1 MNTSSKDAIIFC
13 AGAALGAGAIYYITE
28 RVKRINT
35 NPYASIN
42 FTANGIDNP
51 AEVQL
56 QALPF
61 SAATPPAAIEGATTN
76 NDKMINFEKDDVLVE
91 QLTRN
96 VQFFGLEG
104 QKKIANAFVVVVG
117 LGVRETFIYIFLNRP
132 VAPPFSPSVHFF
144 SAKFI
149 YHGFFL
155 AGRGQSL
162 CAFTSP

>member
-42 FTANGIDNP
+42 FTANGIDHA

-61 SAATPPAAIEGATTN
+61 TAAKPPESATMN
-76 NDKMINFEKDDVLVE
+76 NEKMINFENDAILAE

-117 LGVRETFIYIFLNRP
+117 LGVREKKTFILFCFTGLPN
-132 VAPPFSPSVHFF
+132 HFF
-144 SAKFI
+144 FPQLINLSRRILFFRAWAAIVLI
-149 YHGFFL
+149 YFFV
-155 AGRGQSL
+155 AV
-162 CAFTSP
+162 

>member
-1 MNTSSKDAIIFC
+1 MSSTSTHAIIFC

-35 NPYASIN
+35 NPFSSIN
-42 FTANGIDNP
+42 FTANGIDHD

-56 QALPF
+56 HALP
-61 SAATPPAAIEGATTN
+61 SVSTATPPAAAATSN
-76 NDKMINFEKDDVLVE
+76 EKMINFEKDDVLVE

-117 LGVRETFIYIFLNRP
+117 LGVSKKNFRRTPPTSASINNLKRILLIF
-132 VAPPFSPSVHFF
+132 
-144 SAKFI
+144 
-149 YHGFFL
+149 
-155 AGRGQSL
+155 
-162 CAFTSP
+162 

>member
-1 MNTSSKDAIIFC
+1 MNTTSKDAIIFC

-42 FTANGIDNP
+42 VTANGVDHA

-61 SAATPPAAIEGATTN
+61 SDVKAPAAPESATTN
-76 NDKMINFEKDDVLVE
+76 NEKMVNFENDDVLVE

-104 QKKIANAFVVVVG
+104 QKKIANAFVVIVG
-117 LGVRETFIYIFLNRP
+117 LGVREIYI
-132 VAPPFSPSVHFF
+132 SFF
-144 SAKFI
+144 A
-149 YHGFFL
+149 
-155 AGRGQSL
+155 
-162 CAFTSP
+162 